1 MLITKSRRL
10 IVKLNSEIFDR
21 KKLFCYLLR
30 EVKLSVGLDDKCC
43 GKVLVLRR
51 GLVGFVVVVV
61 MIGFAVGSEYQ
72 KAPR

>member
-1 MLITKSRRL
+1 ML
-10 IVKLNSEIFDR
+10 F
-21 KKLFCYLLR
+21 LLR

-43 GKVLVLRR
+43 GKTRTWVLVLRK